1 MNQQIL
7 QQSNNSRGHSGFLPA
22 GEMPFISANTTRD
35 PTMAGV
41 TLPGAGVSGE
51 GQNTAGMGL
60 TMEAQDGM
68 IFPSVTPT
76 QQVVPDQPD
85 ASMFYFNPSAVGY
98 NDSSRGFDPRQGY
111 PLVYPY
117 VPLPVPGKEGKPLKK
132 KKAACC

>member
-41 TLPGAGVSGE
+41 TLP
-51 GQNTAGMGL
+51 GMGL